1 MNASEKK
8 QSQSFQSYKRAATL
22 FRFLVIEDDRFTR
35 HLLVQ
40 ALTHLGALD
49 ITVVTD
55 GRQAIDE
62 VFRRRFDI
70 VLCDLN
76 MPEMDG
82 VEFLRHLSAT
92 EFSGGV
98 ILVSAEDSRILEAS
112 ANLAKVHDLNL
123 LGALNKPVKTE
134 ELEKVISQYSG
145 PNPRSENGALPF
157 DISRG
162 ELEEAILNEKLE
174 IYLQPKISVR
184 NNRVVGAESLVRWHH
199 PVKGTIPPSV
209 FVRLAEEFNLINKLT
224 DFVCQR
230 TAHEAQYLLAS
241 NPQLRFA
248 INISIETICLP
259 DFPNFILT
267 TLEKYDIPPKNFI
280 LEVTESRLMTKLK
293 QSIENLTRLNLKGI
307 TLSIDDFGT
316 GHSSLMQLM
325 QIPFGELKIDRAFV
339 QNATH
344 SHVAQAILKASVSL
358 AHSIDTTS
366 VAEGLETRKD
376 WDLIASLG
384 IDVAQGYFIAH
395 PMPVHEFRRWLSTK
409 TGTLSSNIF

>member
-1 MNASEKK
+1 MSSPDQK
-8 QSQSFQSYKRAATL
+8 QQQSFQSYKRSATL
-22 FRFLVIEDDRFTR
+22 HRFLVIEDDKFTR

-40 ALTHLGALD
+40 ALSLLGALD

-55 GRQAIDE
+55 GRQAIEE

-98 ILVSAEDSRILEAS
+98 ILVSAEDTRILEAS

-134 ELEKVISQYSG
+134 ELEKVVSLYSG
-145 PNPRSENGALPF
+145 PNPRSENHSLPF
-157 DISRG
+157 DITRA
-162 ELEEAILNEKLE
+162 ELEDAILNEKLE
-174 IYLQPKISVR
+174 VYMQPKISVR
-184 NNRVVGAESLVRWHH
+184 NNRVVGAESLARWNH
-199 PVKGTIPPSV
+199 PLKGNIPPSIFIRV
-209 FVRLAEEFNLINKLT
+209 AEEYNLINKLT
-224 DFVCQR
+224 DFVCQT
-230 TAHEAQYLLAS
+230 TAKEAQNLLAS
-241 NPQLRFA
+241 NPELKFA
-248 INISIETICLP
+248 INISIDTICLP
-259 DFPNFILT
+259 DFPNFIIT
-267 TLEKYDIPPKNFI
+267 TLEKYDIPPKNII
-280 LEVTESRLMTKLK
+280 LEVTESRLMTKIK

-325 QIPFGELKIDRAFV
+325 QIPFRELKIDRAFV
-339 QNATH
+339 QNANH
-344 SHVAQAILKASVSL
+344 SHVAQAILKASASL
-358 AHSIDTTS
+358 AHAIDTTS
-366 VAEGLETRKD
+366 VAEGVETQKD

-384 IDVAQGYFIAH
+384 VDVAQGYFIAR
-395 PMPVHEFRRWLSTK
+395 PMPMDEFRRWLSTK